1 MSLHHCLLPQLSS
14 CYNIIVT
21 RLGKSLHCA
30 VLCLVAQSCLTLC
43 DPIDYSPPGSSVH
56 KESPGKSTGVGCHAL
71 LQGIFL
77 TQELNQGLLHCRRF
91 FISWATREHQHKG
104 YLLSGAI
111 SVSKSKCWP
120 QGISLC
126 FSPGVHLGSSAFLWW
141 QDHSGLTSNSILALS
156 IRNAGIQPNWVFK
169 RWLEKIGF

>member
-71 LQGIFL
+71 LQVILPTRGS
-77 TQELNQGLLHCRRF
+77 NPGLPHCRWILNCLNYQRSSRIREWAAYPFSKGTSPPRDQTKVSCIAGRVF
-91 FISWATREHQHKG
+91 FFFFARR
-104 YLLSGAI
+104 
-111 SVSKSKCWP
+111 V
-120 QGISLC
+120 
-126 FSPGVHLGSSAFLWW
+126 F
-141 QDHSGLTSNSILALS
+141 TS
-156 IRNAGIQPNWVFK
+156 
-169 RWLEKIGF
+169 

>member
-1 MSLHHCLLPQLSS
+1 MSLHHYLLPRLSS

-30 VLCLVAQSCLTLC
+30 VLYLVAQSCPALC
-43 DPIDYSPPGSSVH
+43 HSMDCSSPGSSVH
-56 KESPGKSTGVGCHAL
+56 
-71 LQGIFL
+71 GIFQARIL
-77 TQELNQGLLHCRRF
+77 EWVAMPSSQGLNQGLLHCRRF

-104 YLLSGAI
+104 YPLTGAI
-111 SVSKSKCWP
+111 SISKSKCWP

-126 FSPGVHLGSSAFLWW
+126 FWPGVHLGSSAFLWW

-156 IRNAGIQPNWVFK
+156 IRNTGIQPNWVFK
-169 RWLEKIGF
+169 R